1 MNLLFTFD
9 PHMHCIIL
17 HVVLKP
23 ESAWWVDSRLEL
35 GRVKK
40 KQGKKIRYDPATRSK
55 TWLQPVDFFFLL
67 KRHRFDF
74 LKKKN

>member
-23 ESAWWVDSRLEL
+23 EPAWWVDSRLEL

-40 KQGKKIRYDPATRSK
+40 TGEKKSGMTRRPGQK
-55 TWLQPVDFFFLL
+55 PGCNPLTLFLL
-67 KRHRFDF
+67 K
-74 LKKKN
+74 